1 MTMPRGLLLQSIAG
15 VFNGQYQRL
24 KAGTP
29 VADTQVN
36 ALPGDTVIGVNVYH
50 PNIIEGTA
58 TPTVTVPTGADSVG
72 G

>member
-1 MTMPRGLLLQSIAG
+1 MARGLLLQSIAG

-29 VADTQVN
+29 VASDVGS
-36 ALPGDTVIGVNVYH
+36 ALSGDTVIGSAFS
-50 PNIIEGTA
+50 PNLIQGSA
-58 TPTVTVPTGADSVG
+58 TPTVTVPTGVDSVG